1 MTEKTKTALLTLA
14 KSVGVALLA
23 FVTTIITNLTM

>member
-1 MTEKTKTALLTLA
+1 MTEKTKEALITLA

-23 FVTTIITNLTM
+23 FVTTILTNIAM

>member
-1 MTEKTKTALLTLA
+1 MTEKTKEAFLTLA

-23 FVTTIITNLTM
+23 FVTTLLTNLAM

>member
-1 MTEKTKTALLTLA
+1 MTEKTKEALITLA

-23 FVTTIITNLTM
+23 FVTTILTNIAL

>member
-1 MTEKTKTALLTLA
+1 MTEKTKEALITLA

-23 FVTTIITNLTM
+23 FVTTILTNLAI

>member
-1 MTEKTKTALLTLA
+1 MTEKTKEALITLA

-23 FVTTIITNLTM
+23 FVTTILTNLAL